1 MFGYLKPDLPYL
13 YIKDDTLYKAVYCG
27 LCKSIGRECGQR
39 ARLALTYDV
48 AFFSALVHNLAG
60 EDVKIKS
67 ERCVAHWIKRRPVAQ
82 KDDLGDFSAYLNA
95 VLAYYKLKDDVADEN
110 KGGLKLIFLTKAKK
124 RADKKYPELSEIV
137 SKRYGELFALE
148 DKKCDSPDMVA
159 EPFAKMLEELSS
171 VALKDKSSAASKKL
185 FYYVGKWIYLVDAL
199 DDYDKDVKK
208 GNYNPLYYAFG
219 QVKTV
224 TEVVKNHGSDLNFV
238 FSELFSGLK
247 DGLNG
252 CKFYFNH
259 DLIDNVITRGIP
271 SATVK
276 ILKKGTNAK

>member
-110 KGGLKLIFLTKAKK
+110 KGGLK
-124 RADKKYPELSEIV
+124 
-137 SKRYGELFALE
+137 
-148 DKKCDSPDMVA
+148 CDSPDMVA

-185 FYYVGKWIYLVDAL
+185 FDYVGKWIYLVDAL